1 MATVSPPQ
9 PWSYLLELPRDA
21 RAPGIARVTLQA
33 VLDSHALSEIAEKA
47 TLLTSE
53 LVTNA
58 HLHTDGPCTLR
69 LHCREGDR
77 IRVNV
82 WDTNPVVP
90 AFFRRGRE
98 HATTEPAAHA
108 EAGRGLRFVEL
119 WADDWGSRTYDR
131 RRFGKTLWFE
141 LAHPQRKPKKSTPRW
156 ISPAGCTDCV
166 ELEGERR
173 KAVAEKR
180 ALEEIQDAS
189 IAIRS
194 HFRDTHLLPQWDVR

>member
-33 VLDSHALSEIAEKA
+33 VLDSHALSEIADRA
-47 TLLTSE
+47 ILLTSE

-58 HLHTDGPCTLR
+58 HLHTEGPCSVR

-77 IRVNV
+77 LRVNV
-82 WDTNPVVP
+82 WDTSPVVP
-90 AFFRRGRE
+90 GMFRRSRNRT
-98 HATTEPAAHA
+98 ATEIAAHA

-119 WADDWGSRTYDR
+119 WADDWGSHTYDR

-141 LAHPQRKPKKSTPRW
+141 LAHPGKKTAPRW
-156 ISPAGCTDCV
+156 VSPAGCTDCV
-166 ELEGERR
+166 DLEGARR

-180 ALEEIQDAS
+180 APDEIQDAS

>member
-47 TLLTSE
+47 ILLTSE

-58 HLHTDGPCTLR
+58 HRHTDGPCSLR

-77 IRVNV
+77 LRVNV
-82 WDTNPVVP
+82 WDTSPVVP
-90 AFFRRGRE
+90 VLFGRRGRT
-98 HATTEPAAHA
+98 AEPAAHA
-108 EAGRGLRFVEL
+108 EAGRGLRIVEL
-119 WADDWGSRTYDR
+119 WADDWGCHTYDR

-141 LAHPQRKPKKSTPRW
+141 LAHPQRKTAPRW

-166 ELEGERR
+166 DLEGARR